1 MYPNTSILITKKILI
16 QITDVLPKNY
26 ANPDLDKMVLGDVVD
41 IFTNMNM
48 NDTDESK
55 DLLGRTYEY
64 LNKKKKKKEGAGG
77 GEFYTPA
84 SVVKTLVSV
93 LKPFDNCRVYENCTT
108 SLIRVAAA

>member
-1 MYPNTSILITKKILI
+1 MRAIEEDNPKLKN
-16 QITDVLPKNY
+16 VLPKNY

-64 LNKKKKKKEGAGG
+64 CIMMFAEKEGAGG

-108 SLIRVAAA
+108 SLIRIAAA